1 MILITGA
8 TGTNGVEIVK
18 LLSHLSVPCRAL
30 VRTPEKAGRLSGL
43 PNVEIVQ
50 GDFAHP
56 ETLEPA
62 LEGVDKALLIS
73 SIAPTCPN
81 YRGTSFG
88 RPHARAFPT

>member
-18 LLSHLSVPCRAL
+18 LLSRLSVPCRAL
-30 VRTPEKAGRLSGL
+30 VRTPEKAGTLSGL

-73 SIAPTCPN
+73 SIAPTCPS